1 MRSAPEIII
10 SESSGISECLD
21 RLAAHK
27 RRVRPLSTYR
37 LQFNAD
43 FRFQD
48 AQRII
53 GYLHALGVSHIY
65 SSPVL
70 QARAGSR
77 HGYDITDHNALNPE
91 IGSPEDFDRFVSSLH
106 QHDMGLIVDIVPNH
120 MGIMG
125 SDNAWW
131 LDVLENG
138 EASTYACF
146 FDIDWRPLKE
156 ELHGKVLV
164 PVLHDHYGAVLESGE
179 LKLVFQPE
187 RGAFDISYRDHRFPV
202 NPREYP
208 RVLQHATSKI
218 AATLGEQNPDLLEL
232 QSLIT
237 AFGHLP
243 ARQEADRERVAERNR
258 DKEIHK
264 RRLAELCARSPEI
277 VAGIMEAVE
286 QINGSPA
293 DSASFNE
300 LHELI
305 KAQAFRLAN

>member
-1 MRSAPEIII
+1 
-10 SESSGISECLD
+10 
-21 RLAAHK
+21 
-27 RRVRPLSTYR
+27 
-37 LQFNAD
+37 
-43 FRFQD
+43 
-48 AQRII
+48 
-53 GYLHALGVSHIY
+53 
-65 SSPVL
+65 
-70 QARAGSR
+70 
-77 HGYDITDHNALNPE
+77 
-91 IGSPEDFDRFVSSLH
+91 EDFDRFIATLH

-138 EASTYACF
+138 DASAYASF

-187 RGAFDISYRDHRFPV
+187 RGEFDISYRNHRFPV

-208 RVLQHATSKI
+208 RILQRAGDQL
-218 AATLGEQNPDLLEL
+218 AAALGEHNTDLLEF

-237 AFGHLP
+237 AFRHLP
-243 ARQEADRERVAERNR
+243 ARQEADHERIIERNR
-258 DKEIHK
+258 DKEINK
-264 RRLAELCARSPEI
+264 RRLAELCARSPQI
-277 VAGIMEAVE
+277 ASGIIGAVNE
-286 QINGSPA
+286 INGTPGE
-293 DSASFNE
+293 SASFNE

-305 KAQAFRLAN
+305 KVQAFRLANWRVAADDINYRRFFDTNDLAGICVENEAVFEASHRLILGLVAQGKVDGLRIDHPDGLYNPAGYFQR